1 MRNNLR
7 IMRRS
12 PIIDALFPEIRGK
25 ILAATLTRP
34 EKSWYLSE
42 LSTFLHTRP
51 SSLQREVDA
60 LSKAGILEQTRD
72 GRRVY
77 LKPNALSP
85 VFIDLKNLIAKTA
98 GLVPVLKS
106 ALEELGD
113 GIQVGFLY
121 GSMARSEEVS
131 ESDVDLMVIGTV
143 SLSEMVPALRRAEA
157 ILGRS
162 VNPTVYSLEEFG
174 RKARAHDHFLST
186 VLGGA
191 KQIVKGNER
200 ELEEIIGER

>member
-1 MRNNLR
+1 
-7 IMRRS
+7 MRRS

-60 LSKAGILEQTRD
+60 LSKAGILEQSRD

-98 GLVPVLKS
+98 GLVPVLQE
-106 ALEELGD
+106 ALEDIGEH
-113 GIQVGFLY
+113 IKIAFLY
-121 GSMARSEEVS
+121 GSIARSEEVS

-143 SLSEMVPALRRAEA
+143 GLSEMVPALKRAEA
-157 ILGRS
+157 NLGRPI
-162 VNPTVYSLEEFG
+162 NPTIYSMEEFS

-191 KQIVKGNER
+191 KQFVKGNDR